1 MGSWTRRRLAAAGA
15 LLALAALTACSG
27 GAAPSDGSGSGSAVG
42 SAAAVAPD
50 GAATAP
56 GVANRLAAGVDRSVV
71 HATAVIK
78 TGEVAITSRHPARVR
93 AEVDTLLKARGGTID
108 NEQTTNSRDGR
119 IESSTLVLRIPV
131 DQFEAAKRALM
142 GLGRLKTSDESSKDV
157 TTQVIDVGERVTTL
171 QNSIDDL
178 QRFQRAAHD
187 VKDLLDFEEKI
198 TARQAELQSLKAQQ
212 SYLDDQTSMAT
223 LTLYLSTPATYVP
236 PPDALEN
243 AGFLSGLRAGWHA
256 LGDAVVVVLTVVGAT
271 LPFLVLAALLGV
283 PAWFGLRALLRNR
296 RSPAPP
302 TTPAVPGSP

>member
-1 MGSWTRRRLAAAGA
+1 MVSWTRRRLAAAGA
-15 LLALAALTACSG
+15 LAALAALTACSG
-27 GAAPSDGSGSGSAVG
+27 GASSSDGSSSTSAVG
-42 SAAAVAPD
+42 SAAGATD

-56 GVANRLAAGVDRSVV
+56 GVANRLAAGADRSVV
-71 HATAVIK
+71 HATAVIR

-93 AEVDTLLKARGGTID
+93 AEVDTLLKARGGSID

-142 GLGRLKTSDESSKDV
+142 GMGRLKTSDESSKDV

-271 LPFLVLAALLGV
+271 LPFLVLAALVGV
-283 PAWFGLRALLRNR
+283 PAWFGLRAQLRNR